1 MASPP
6 EPEERLRTALA
17 DRYRIDR
24 EIGCGGMAKVYLA
37 EDLKHGRKV
46 AVKVMRAGLS
56 SSLGAERFL
65 REVQVAA
72 GLNHPHILTLIDS
85 GDADGA
91 LFYVMPYVEGES
103 LRERLERESQLPL
116 NEALQII
123 REVSDGL
130 EYAHGR
136 GVVHRDVKP
145 ENVLLSGG
153 HSFLGDF
160 GIARALSMT
169 GRDLTQTGS
178 SIGSPVYMSPE
189 QAAGSSN
196 PDGRSDLYSLGCML
210 YEMLAGEP
218 PYSGKNPQAL
228 ISKHALNPVPDVR
241 VLRDAVPVAV
251 SVAIQRA
258 MSKSPADRFRS
269 VAEFAASLG
278 RDSPPDAPSPT
289 ERPSRRRRT
298 RIGLAALMA
307 IVAIGAVFLSV
318 GDRPWMASMRR
329 EGLGVSTPRAE
340 NLSIAVLPFADLS
353 AAGSWDYLSD
363 GMSEEVLNL
372 LADIPELR
380 VTSRTSSFS
389 FKGKD
394 IDVRTIAERLNVS
407 HVLEGSLRIAGD
419 SARVSVRLVDANED
433 SRIWSETYH
442 RKLADIFAIQDDIA
456 AQVARALRATLLTEA
471 PRSRRTD
478 PEAYRL
484 YLQGMHVAHQVTAE
498 NLERAIGLFRECL
511 SADPEYVP
519 AWDAL
524 ASAYINQ
531 ANSGLVTPRQGYEQA
546 RDAAQTGLRLDPR
559 FARSYGRLGWVAM
572 FLDGD
577 LEAAA
582 KHYQRGIELDPTDVF
597 LLNGAGILAQALGRL
612 TDAIAI
618 LRYVTARDPIFP
630 SGHANL
636 GIRLLYAGESDA
648 AMSSFRTTLAL
659 APNYV
664 GAKFLLGMAHLQKG
678 EAREALAAVQE
689 EAFEPFRLIGL
700 ALVHH
705 DLGDRLQSDDALRQ
719 LVEKHASGW
728 AYNIAYVYAYRGE
741 VDSAFE
747 WLDLAV
753 EYRDSG
759 LADVAVQPLFANLF
773 DDPRWSRF
781 LERMGRSSIQLD
793 SIEFTVP
800 IPR

>member
-17 DRYRIDR
+17 DRYGIDR
-24 EIGCGGMAKVYLA
+24 EIGRGGMAKVYLA
-37 EDLKHGRKV
+37 EDLKHRRKV

-56 SSLGAERFL
+56 SSVGAERFL

-91 LFYVMPYVEGES
+91 LFYVMPFVDGES
-103 LRERLERESQLPL
+103 LRERLEREGQLPL
-116 NEALQII
+116 NEALKII

-130 EYAHGR
+130 AYAHER
-136 GVVHRDVKP
+136 EIVHRDVKP

-153 HSFLGDF
+153 HSFLSDF
-160 GIARALSMT
+160 GIARALSMA
-169 GRDLTQTGS
+169 GKDLTQTGS
-178 SIGSPVYMSPE
+178 SMGSPVYMSPE
-189 QAAGSSN
+189 QAAGASN
-196 PDGRSDLYSLGCML
+196 LDGRSDLYSLACML

-218 PYSGKNPQAL
+218 PYAGKNPQAL

-241 VLRDAVPVAV
+241 VLRDSVPVAV
-251 SVAIQRA
+251 SAAIQRA
-258 MSKSPADRFRS
+258 MSKSPADRFGT
-269 VAEFAASLG
+269 VAEFAAALG
-278 RDSPPDAPSPT
+278 RSSPSDALSPT
-289 ERPSRRRRT
+289 QRSSRERRSRT
-298 RIGLAALMA
+298 GLVALMA
-307 IVAIGAVFLSV
+307 IVALGVV
-318 GDRPWMASMRR
+318 WMASKGR
-329 EGLGVSTPRAE
+329 EGPGVGTPRDAS
-340 NLSIAVLPFADLS
+340 LSIAVLPFADLS
-353 AAGSWDYLSD
+353 AAGNWDYLSD
-363 GMSEEVLNL
+363 GVSEEVLNL

-380 VTSRTSSFS
+380 VTSRTSAFS

-394 IDVRTIAERLNVS
+394 IDLRTIAERLNVS

-419 SARVSVRLVDANED
+419 SARVSVRLLDASED

-456 AQVARALRATLLTEA
+456 AKVAGALRATLLGGT

-484 YLQGMHVAHQVTAE
+484 YLQGRHIAHQVTAE
-498 NLERAIGLFRECL
+498 NLERAIGLFQECL
-511 SADPEYVP
+511 ALDPEYVP

-531 ANSGLVTPRQGYEQA
+531 ANTGQVTSQQGYGRA
-546 RDAAQTGLRLDPR
+546 REAAQTALRLDPL
-559 FARSYGRLGWVAM
+559 FARSHGRLGWVAM
-572 FLDGD
+572 DLDGD

-582 KHYQRGIELDPTDVF
+582 RHYQRAIELDPADVF
-597 LLNGAGILAQALGRL
+597 LLNGAGVLAQALGRL
-612 TDAIAI
+612 TDGIAI
-618 LRYVTARDPIFP
+618 QEYVTARDPAFP

-636 GIRLLYAGESDA
+636 GIRLLYSGEPDA
-648 AMSSFRTTLAL
+648 AISSLRTTLAL
-659 APNYV
+659 APDYV
-664 GAKFLLGMAHLQKG
+664 GARFLLGLAYLQKG
-678 EAREALAAVQE
+678 EARQALAEVQQ

-705 DLGDRLQSDDALRQ
+705 DLGDRLESDDALRQ

-728 AYNIAYVYAYRGE
+728 AYNIAYVHAYRGE

-747 WLDLAV
+747 WLDRAV

-759 LADVAVQPLFANLF
+759 LSDVAVQPLFANLF
-773 DDPRWSRF
+773 GDPRWPRF
-781 LERMGRSSIQLD
+781 LERIGRSASRLD